1 MQYTMEPWTKN
12 PGGDETSTN
21 SEGSQ
26 NLCAMVW
33 IPKLLTFS
41 VETISNTPGFRRLVS
56 HRGALRCARASDL
69 RFLRRGPN
77 NTAATLSAATED
89 AAFFARNESSV
100 QFGVAAGNGERP
112 SRELSPT
119 RSSGSS
125 TAVFGVMCSSPTEKF
140 GDNFQDGGH
149 DNPHDQ

>member
-1 MQYTMEPWTKN
+1 MEPWTKN

-26 NLCAMVW
+26 NLCAMLW

-56 HRGALRCARASDL
+56 HRGALRCARVCDL

-125 TAVFGVMCSSPTEKF
+125 SAIFCVMCSSPSEKSGKRYF
-140 GDNFQDGGH
+140 QGEGHRSHLDKGD
-149 DNPHDQ
+149 